1 MHSDSGPPGMKGP
14 SASHHEECHHRD
26 YCRDQP
32 KKHVNQ
38 VHPYSVLHPLD
49 TSVRGLRMNVDL
61 SKDTEDGHPQYT
73 DHELA
78 GFHPTYYD
86 YTLLGAHSQKDD
98 IPAKG
103 PPALHLGQDID

>member
-1 MHSDSGPPGMKGP
+1 MKGP
-14 SASHHEECHHRD
+14 SASHGEERHHRE
-26 YCRDQP
+26 YRRDQP

-61 SKDTEDGHPQYT
+61 PKDTEDGHPQYT
-73 DHELA
+73 DHESA

-86 YTLLGAHSQKDD
+86 YFLLGAHSQEDD